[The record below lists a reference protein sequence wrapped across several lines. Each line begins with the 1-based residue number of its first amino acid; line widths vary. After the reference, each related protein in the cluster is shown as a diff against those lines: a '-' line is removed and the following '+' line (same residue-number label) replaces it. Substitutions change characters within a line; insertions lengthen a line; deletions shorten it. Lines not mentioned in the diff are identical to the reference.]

1 MHSITQGHFI
11 GIACHHN
18 LFSYLFYMEVT
29 IYTIDGKTIKDTV
42 VGVSSV
48 EELKIL
54 VNEDMFIPLKNNGL
68 YNRYNIINIL

>member
-1 MHSITQGHFI
+1 
-11 GIACHHN
+11 
-18 LFSYLFYMEVT
+18 MEVT